1 MQLSVSDVAMQL
13 DVTEETVWGWI
24 REGAIPFLRVNEQYR
39 LSSSE
44 VLEWAIARGH
54 KLSPQGLRRARA
66 HHGDTL
72 AQALQAGGVHT
83 LERPESR
90 QALLTL
96 LVEACSGLTAAEK
109 TTVKGLLLASEA
121 LGPTGLGDG
130 IAIPHVRTPIV
141 TRGAPATVATW
152 YLQHPVD
159 YFHAPDGKPVHTLFF
174 VATPTP
180 RAHLHFV
187 SELMMALH
195 DDAFRLALSERAPL
209 ERLVAEASRIDVAA
223 AELAA
228 AGAAVRGQR

>member
-54 KLSPQGLRRARA
+54 KLSAQGLRHARG
-66 HHGDTL
+66 HGATL

-83 LERPESR
+83 LERPQTR
-90 QALLTL
+90 HALLTL
-96 LVEACSGLTAAEK
+96 LVEACTGLTAAEK
-109 TTVKGLLLASEA
+109 NTVKDLLLASES
-121 LGPTGLGDG
+121 LGPTGLGEG

-141 TRGAPATVATW
+141 TRGAPAAVATW
-152 YLQHPVD
+152 YLEHPVD

-174 VATPTP
+174 VATPTT

-195 DDAFRLALSERAPL
+195 DEAFRQALEDRAPL
-209 ERLVAEASRIDVAA
+209 ERLVAEAARVDVAA
-223 AELAA
+223 AELAE